1 MDCFSGWDG
10 SKRDNF
16 IGIFVHET
24 RLSLDKGGFSIGKA
38 KRKHRPSPP
47 RWWFLETDN
56 CWFCKNRNNCNG
68 CKLLKQQKSCD
79 TRKRDKKLKKEY
91 FKKYE

>member
-1 MDCFSGWDG
+1 MEFV
-10 SKRDNF
+10 SKMIICLLKRYDERN
-16 IGIFVHET
+16 
-24 RLSLDKGGFSIGKA
+24 LSLDKGGFSIGKA